1 MFFDCTALLGGL
13 VASVITKWDAN
24 AQFSYGYVRAEVLA
38 GFVNGL
44 FLLFIAFFILSESI
58 ERVIDPPEVKHER
71 LLLISALGL
80 IVNIVGLVCFHT
92 GEHSHHDHGQSTT
105 DQQGVGRTHEDG
117 RSHGD
122 NTAAIHGINAIE
134 GGSGSAPIA
143 KKSQIMQGGNNVL
156 ERQSED
162 L

>member
-1 MFFDCTALLGGL
+1 MFFDSTALLGGL

-58 ERVIDPPEVKHER
+58 ERVIDPPDVKHER

-80 IVNIVGLVCFHT
+80 VVNVMGLVCFHS
-92 GEHSHHDHGQSTT
+92 GEHSHE
-105 DQQGVGRTHEDG
+105 GVC
-117 RSHGD
+117 
-122 NTAAIHGINAIE
+122 I
-134 GGSGSAPIA
+134 
-143 KKSQIMQGGNNVL
+143 
-156 ERQSED
+156 
-162 L
+162 